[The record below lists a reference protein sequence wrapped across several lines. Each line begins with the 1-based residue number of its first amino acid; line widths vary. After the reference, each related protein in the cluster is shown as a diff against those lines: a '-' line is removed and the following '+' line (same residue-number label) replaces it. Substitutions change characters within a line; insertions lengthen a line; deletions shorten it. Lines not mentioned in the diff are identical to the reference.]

1 MTKSELI
8 EIVASKVG
16 NFSRKDIEVIVDTLF
31 DSMSTSL
38 SKGDKVEI
46 RGFGSFKIKER
57 EGRQGRNPKSGENI
71 FIQSK
76 RVPFFKAGR
85 KKYGKGSTRTS
96 SPDMKQIWA
105 PWRQY
110 IHSEKPDECIF
121 CTAGSKDPES
131 L

>member
-8 EIVASKVG
+8 EAVAAKVS

-71 FIQSK
+71 FIESK
-76 RVPFFKAGR
+76 RVPFFKAGKEIR
-85 KKYGKGSTRTS
+85 ERINNEEEAVS
-96 SPDMKQIWA
+96 
-105 PWRQY
+105 
-110 IHSEKPDECIF
+110 KP
-121 CTAGSKDPES
+121 AKA
-131 L
+131 